1 VQSGVELRPPL
12 LSVLESPRS
21 ARRVDPVELSEVE
34 PLDVEPELLVCV
46 RPIPI
51 PEQALTDANTSPNA
65 NTEKYELRIIST
77 PLR

>member
-1 VQSGVELRPPL
+1 VQSGVELRPL
-12 LSVLESPRS
+12 VLSVLESPRS
-21 ARRVDPVELSEVE
+21 ARRLDPVELSEVE
-34 PLDVEPELLVCV
+34 PLDVEPELLVPV

-51 PEQALTDANTSPNA
+51 PEQALTDASTSDIA